1 MGGGGLL
8 DDGADALLGELIE
21 RVERTEARVIGGNGE
36 PLIPRAVRIGEE
48 KSSPGLTS
56 WLPALRSRP

>member
-21 RVERTEARVIGGNGE
+21 RVERTKLA
-36 PLIPRAVRIGEE
+36 
-48 KSSPGLTS
+48 
-56 WLPALRSRP
+56 